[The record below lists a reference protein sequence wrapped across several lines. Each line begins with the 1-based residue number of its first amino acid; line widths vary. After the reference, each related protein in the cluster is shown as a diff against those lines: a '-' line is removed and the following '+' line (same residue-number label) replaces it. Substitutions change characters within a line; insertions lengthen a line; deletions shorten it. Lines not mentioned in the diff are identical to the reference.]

1 MDTRLTGKVS
11 DSFQQGAVPDFD
23 RMGPRVGDR
32 FPDLVLPDQHGQ
44 PVNLHE
50 ARAGRKAL
58 VVFYRSA
65 GW

>member
-1 MDTRLTGKVS
+1 MDISLTGKVS
-11 DSFQQGAVPDFD
+11 DSFQQGAAPDFEG
-23 RMGPRVGDR
+23 MGPRVGDR

-44 PVNLHE
+44 PVDLHE
-50 ARAGRKAL
+50 AGAGRKAL

>member
-1 MDTRLTGKVS
+1 MS
-11 DSFQQGAVPDFD
+11 SNDSFQQGVLPDFD
-23 RMGPRVGDR
+23 RMGPSVGER

-44 PVNLHE
+44 PVDLQE
-50 ARAGRKAL
+50 TRAGRKGL

>member
-11 DSFQQGAVPDFD
+11 DSFQQRAVPDFD
-23 RMGPRVGDR
+23 RMGPRVGNR

-44 PVNLHE
+44 PVDLHE

>member
-1 MDTRLTGKVS
+1 MDIRLTGKVS
-11 DSFQQGAVPDFD
+11 DSFQQGAASDFD

-44 PVNLHE
+44 PVDLHH
-50 ARAGRKAL
+50 ARAGHKAL